1 MSRTAL
7 IAGQGALPGVLLA
20 SLAARGEP
28 CTVAALQGFEPD
40 LPGTPVLVF
49 RLERLVPF
57 MDRLHDDGVTR
68 VCFAG
73 AVRRPALDPDLFDS
87 QTAQLVPRILAA
99 MRPGDDA
106 TLRTFLAIF
115 EEHGFAVAGAH
126 EIAPDLLP
134 AEGVPTRAAPPPGAA
149 GDARTGEAAVAEMGR
164 SDTGQTCVVAAG
176 TVIAREGPEGTDAM
190 LAGLAAKA
198 SEDRRGL
205 LFKAPKPA
213 QDRRVD
219 LPVIGPDTARMC
231 AAAGLAGIVIEAG
244 GVMVLDLPEVV
255 RTLDAQ
261 GMFLWVR
268 PAGGGA

>member
-1 MSRTAL
+1 MTRTAL
-7 IAGQGALPGVLLA
+7 IAGQGALPGLLLA
-20 SLAARGEP
+20 TLSARGEP

-40 LPGTPVLVF
+40 LPGVPVAAF

-57 MDRLHDDGVTR
+57 MDRLHDEGVTR

-73 AVRRPALDPDLFDS
+73 AVRRPKIEPDLFDPR
-87 QTAQLVPRILAA
+87 TAQLVPRILAA

-115 EEHGFAVAGAH
+115 EEHGFAVAAAH

-134 AEGVPTRAAPPPGAA
+134 AEGVPTRAAPGA
-149 GDARTGEAAVAEMGR
+149 GARSEALLGEAAVAEMGR
-164 SDTGQTCVVAAG
+164 TDTGQTCVVAGG
-176 TVIAREGPEGTDAM
+176 TIVASEGPEGTDAM
-190 LAGLAAKA
+190 LATLAPAPGA
-198 SEDRRGL
+198 RRGL

-219 LPVIGPDTARMC
+219 LPVIGPDTARM
-231 AAAGLAGIVIEAG
+231 AGAAGLAGIVIEAG